1 MKNFSKNIFVWI
13 IISLILLGL
22 FNVFKNSQR
31 DYSSVSYTYST
42 LLEKAQ
48 NGEIKSVEIQGNNIF
63 GQTMDGV
70 DFSTYAPRDPNLIE
84 TLNEN
89 QVAINAKP
97 EQSGMHPLLSIFVS
111 WFPMLLLIGVWIFFM
126 RQMQSGKGGGALGFG
141 RSKAKLLNENKQRV
155 TFNDVAG
162 IDEAKQELEV
172 GCFFFKRPSKI
183 SEIRRKNTKRCSLGW
198 TTRHR
203 KDTSCSSNSWG
214 SWSSILFNFWIRFCR
229 NVCRCW
235 C

>member
-31 DYSSVSYTYST
+31 DYSSVTYTYST
-42 LLEKAQ
+42 LLDKAQ

-97 EQSGMHPLLSIFVS
+97 EQNGMHPLLSIFVS
-111 WFPMLLLIGVWIFFM
+111 WFPILLLIGVWIFFM

-155 TFNDVAG
+155 TF
-162 IDEAKQELEV
+162 
-172 GCFFFKRPSKI
+172 
-183 SEIRRKNTKRCSLGW
+183 
-198 TTRHR
+198 
-203 KDTSCSSNSWG
+203 
-214 SWSSILFNFWIRFCR
+214 
-229 NVCRCW
+229 
-235 C
+235 